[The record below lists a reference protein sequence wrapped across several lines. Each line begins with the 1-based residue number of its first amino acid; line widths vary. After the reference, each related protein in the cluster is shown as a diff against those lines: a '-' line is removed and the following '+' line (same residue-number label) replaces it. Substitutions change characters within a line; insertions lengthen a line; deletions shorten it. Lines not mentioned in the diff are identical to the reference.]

1 MAARSSNALTGASV
15 RGSRPPFRQADT
27 VRRVTKPLPPPLPP
41 GERTAG
47 QVVAE
52 SIRLYGHRFW
62 ASLPLGLPIA
72 VITQVSADHS
82 LTAQTLILWA
92 ATPLLTAA
100 YLGAVVIAS
109 PETPSNRALANAFA
123 VGILVFLPVP
133 ALLRLYVLPALAWL
147 ALFGLAV
154 PAAAHERLGF
164 RDALARGRRLA
175 AADYVHALGS
185 LCALAIV
192 YFVTRVMLLLLLH
205 GQADAALR
213 TAAFLA
219 DVVISPLIF
228 LGAALLY
235 FDQAARVVDSGSRPR
250 RRRDADL
257 HHAVDA
263 HGSGR
268 SDAEVEP

>member
-1 MAARSSNALTGASV
+1 
-15 RGSRPPFRQADT
+15 
-27 VRRVTKPLPPPLPP
+27 VTKPLPPPLPP

-52 SIRLYGHRFW
+52 SIRLYGRRFW
-62 ASLPLGLPIA
+62 AALPLGVPIA
-72 VITQVSADHS
+72 LLTQVSANRT

-100 YLGAVVIAS
+100 YLRAVVIAS
-109 PETPSNRALANAFA
+109 PGTLPRRDLVRAFA
-123 VGILVFLPVP
+123 VGLLVFVPVP
-133 ALLRLYVLPALAWL
+133 ALLRFYVLPALAWL

-154 PAAAHERLGF
+154 PATAHEGLGF
-164 RDALARGRRLA
+164 REALARARRLA

-219 DVVISPLIF
+219 DIVISPLIF

-250 RRRDADL
+250 RTRDADL
-257 HHAVDA
+257 HPAVDA

-268 SDAEVEP
+268 ADAEVEP

>member
-1 MAARSSNALTGASV
+1 VS
-15 RGSRPPFRQADT
+15 
-27 VRRVTKPLPPPLPP
+27 KPLPPPLPP
-41 GERTAG
+41 RERTAG

-62 ASLPLGLPIA
+62 AALALGLPVA
-72 VITQVSADHS
+72 AITQVSAGRP
-82 LTAQTLILWA
+82 LTTQMLVLWA

-100 YLGAVVIAS
+100 YVGAVAIAS
-109 PETPSNRALANAFA
+109 PRHLPREALLRAFG
-123 VGILVFLPVP
+123 VGLLVFLPVP

-154 PAAAHERLGF
+154 PAAAHERIGLRGALF
-164 RDALARGRRLA
+164 RARRLA

-192 YFVTRVMLLLLLH
+192 YYVTRLMLLLLLH
-205 GQADAALR
+205 GQADAATR
-213 TAAFLA
+213 TASFLA
-219 DVVISPLIF
+219 DLVISPLLF

-257 HHAVDA
+257 HPAVDA

-268 SDAEVEP
+268 PDAEVEP